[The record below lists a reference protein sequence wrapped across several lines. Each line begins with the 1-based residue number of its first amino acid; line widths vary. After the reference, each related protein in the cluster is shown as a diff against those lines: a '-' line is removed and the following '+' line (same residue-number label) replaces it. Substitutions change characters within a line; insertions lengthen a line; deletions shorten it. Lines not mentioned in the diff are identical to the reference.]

1 MKDDK
6 RLKRKVRN
14 SYIVSTVSLTLVL
27 FLLGSMGYLLLAA
40 MKAAHTLQSSIQ
52 VSVELKNGISD
63 KQRTALEQRLA
74 GHELVGG
81 VVFVSKSEKLE
92 DEEFRRMF
100 GSGLDDILDEN
111 PLLDSFELTLK
122 IGRASCRER
131 V

>member
-40 MKAAHTLQSSIQ
+40 MKVAHTLQSSIQ

-63 KQRTALEQRLA
+63 KQRTALEQRLPA
-74 GHELVGG
+74 T
-81 VVFVSKSEKLE
+81 SWW
-92 DEEFRRMF
+92 
-100 GSGLDDILDEN
+100 
-111 PLLDSFELTLK
+111 
-122 IGRASCRER
+122 AA
-131 V
+131 